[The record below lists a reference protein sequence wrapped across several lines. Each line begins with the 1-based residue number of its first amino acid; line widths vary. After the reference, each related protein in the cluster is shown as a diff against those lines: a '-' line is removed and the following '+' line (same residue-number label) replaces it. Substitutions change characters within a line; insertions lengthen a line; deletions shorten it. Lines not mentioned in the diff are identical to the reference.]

1 MARQALPLLRVA
13 LFPKKRNHIMLQI
26 IQSVFLAEL
35 VGCPKLFGGVK
46 LTQHPKPALNK
57 VAFMKKL
64 HGENDAIN
72 SFGRKEVFFSSL
84 FLAPKHS
91 SPYFLCQKVSA
102 LSLPHSSPSPAI
114 HAQALK
120 DSKRQADLHQKIKRD
135 KVAMG
140 IRRQKLLLNPT

>member
-1 MARQALPLLRVA
+1 
-13 LFPKKRNHIMLQI
+13 MLQI
-26 IQSVFLAEL
+26 IPSVFLAAL
-35 VGCPKLFGGVK
+35 VGWSKLFGGVK

-57 VAFMKKL
+57 VAFMKKKL

-72 SFGRKEVFFSSL
+72 RFGKKKVFFSSL

-91 SPYFLCQKVSA
+91 FSYFLYQKVSA

-120 DSKRQADLHQKIKRD
+120 DGKRQADLHQKIKRD